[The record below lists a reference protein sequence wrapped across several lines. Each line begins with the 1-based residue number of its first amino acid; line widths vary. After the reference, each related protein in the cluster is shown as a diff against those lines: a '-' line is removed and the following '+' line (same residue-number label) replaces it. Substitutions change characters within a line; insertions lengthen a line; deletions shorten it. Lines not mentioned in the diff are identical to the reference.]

1 MDHPNAFNWH
11 ATSPCHTVLREKIA
25 CSRKKLP
32 PVTSRQIWGT
42 RQALNADS
50 NRPKTH
56 MLPCRL
62 IGQLALA
69 VALAISTTLT
79 VLAQFSEGTLI
90 LSVVGDGV
98 APLNSA
104 AHRISLV
111 EFFQTGI
118 TTGRLVTL
126 PDENPDARTDSG
138 SAKSSGHIRPSRD
151 GHAILVPAFNAAK
164 GTSKITSTNAS
175 SVPRTVSRIQRDGT
189 IAQVVQ
195 TQTQFSEEGI
205 RSITESQSETLFLA
219 APSGLFKTNPASSPV
234 TFEKFSKI
242 TEPRLVASF
251 SDASQKSYLFVSTS
265 ADIHHLGTLEEPTE
279 KHQSLDLNLQDAH
292 AFVFLDRT
300 PSVGAE
306 NLGGLDTLYVAD
318 SSSTSD
324 FGRAVLKKFEWQE
337 RQWKPAGVAT
347 LPLDGSKLFGL
358 TATQTPSG
366 AVMLHA
372 TTSIS
377 PNNALVT
384 ITDHSNDNRFGGR
397 LTGTLTV
404 LTRAGENRAFRG
416 IASLPESLTLPDLTV
431 SLPPQQPVPVK
442 SPFPLRINI
451 LNRGAASSAPCTLR
465 IHLPPTLTRIPDT
478 SSNRLF
484 IEESDTLITEVESL
498 PPNSTTQVNVLVE
511 IPSEGSTTIPQGA
524 IEIDST
530 QNVQESVETNNENSP
545 LRLIAGVPRL
555 TIAARQSNLFQRGDA
570 DAQILV
576 KLKNEGIAP
585 TLGSVELTPS
595 LPLGIRILSFSGS
608 GWSSATDSNNSPI
621 RAIRNTPIPP
631 ETETDELTIHVA
643 VDSTAENGIA
653 TLSTTFDGN
662 PISDE
667 SPTLSVPLKVQAPS
681 NGVADFASE
690 TFTFQES
697 SGTVQLNLVRQGG
710 RRGPLTVSAVA
721 ESGTATINRDFLLP
735 TTSITFPDGSDSAQ
749 LPLQILQNP
758 AAKSHRTF
766 AITLRSSDQNNPSRT
781 ARITILKPDST
792 PPTIKV
798 SAPTSGSIVKGPNVD
813 VSGKVSDNF
822 NGISMRWSVNDG
834 PLLPSV
840 SLPAIGLF
848 RIPVATRPGI
858 NRLRLSA
865 TDAAGNETTVQHT
878 FLQTGT
884 TKIALETV
892 PPTGG
897 SMALSPKLDPSKIQI
912 DAPLT
917 LIASP
922 STGYLWSGWETS
934 SRPGELLRTPRITL
948 QSSPGLVVR
957 AIFSLSPYT
966 DAIGSYAGIVRPPAS
981 TLPRHENSGISTV
994 TLTASGTFSGKL
1006 RIGNEETSLSGWLDE
1021 TGTGRFGDSAQDTL
1035 PWYRKDGRTLHLR
1048 INVNPLSPA
1057 EIIGSISDPAR
1068 PEESPLA
1075 ELRLLRAAVFASNPN
1090 PGTYNVAA
1098 PSKKQSNGISTAFF
1112 PEGAAIGTVV
1122 VPITGP
1128 PSFAIKLPDGTSVS
1142 GSSPLRENGSFAL
1155 YTPLYNGLGQLSG
1168 DVFLETSSS
1177 KPSVSGENLLWLM
1190 PAGLNPAY
1198 PLGWPEGVRLDLQG
1212 TLYPATAPTLSNL
1225 LPDLNDAPPHAR
1237 LSFSSEVATTNLRA
1251 DISISSNG
1259 TINATHPSQSVKASI
1274 NLKTG
1279 FIQGI
1284 LAAGKSTTI
1293 PFSLAL
1299 VPKKKGSDA
1308 FGQFILPNGHSGKV
1322 TLSLLGG
1329 NQGRIILSEI
1339 ASKNVNGPY
1348 DEDGDASDWIELHN
1362 PNTFKVDLDGWSL
1375 SDDPNDPRKW
1385 TFPKTEIGPQGF
1397 LLVWASGKNRRKSD
1411 STLHTNFSLKSDG
1424 EFLSLMRAD
1433 GSVEQSF
1440 PQGIP
1445 KLASGESYGV
1455 DFGSVQFVEA
1465 GTTVK
1470 YFTGP
1475 GALPTN
1481 WTSPDF
1487 ADASWK
1493 SGRQPLGFGVGSKGL
1508 SVRQVLTNY
1517 DKGGVPTLAQAEA
1530 LLSLPR
1536 GHSDIVAER
1545 TFIVPQLN
1553 LLGDGG
1559 DGHYD
1564 GNLPVP
1570 LSGEPYV
1577 IRATGTLLIPESGVY
1592 TFGLNSD
1599 DGGSIR
1605 IDGIPVMIDDSNH
1618 GPEDHLSGGVSL
1630 SAGPHAIEVIM
1641 WEQGGGDEVELF
1653 AARGTHDAWNEN
1665 FRLVGA
1671 ADGLPVITL
1680 GTGGDDSPAIGT
1692 NIQASVKATR
1702 TDFGARYAFTCAD
1715 PTTIERL
1722 TLTLAANDG
1731 VIVHLNGTEVL
1742 RTNAGLAGS
1751 LVSRATT
1758 ALDPIHAL
1766 APKVWDLSR
1775 FKPLLRKGQN
1785 ILAAR
1790 CLSSQLNDES
1800 MFLSATLSGHA
1811 AAGSTYGVFSPSDS
1825 GLTSTPNAINSGAF
1839 TTGTLGEVR
1848 SSHSRGIYTAAFQL
1862 TLVAPTPG
1870 ATVRYTLDGS
1880 TPSITNGEPYTKPLT
1895 ISKTTVLRF
1904 AAVQTGFKSGPVSTA
1919 TFLFP
1924 NDIIRQSANGSAP
1937 AGWPTGRINGQAM
1950 DFGMDPRVVNSGDPE
1965 VGGADS
1971 VKAALEAIPSLSI
1984 VTELGNLFDP
1994 VRGIWVNPYNRGLAW
2009 ERTASVEFIN
2019 DATHPAR
2026 GFQTDCGIRIRGGF
2040 SRSTDNPKHALKLY
2054 FRDDYSG
2061 PLKYPIFGASGASS
2075 FEQIDVRTAQ
2085 NYSWSFG
2092 GDSNNTF
2099 LREEISRELQ
2109 GAMGHPYARG
2119 RDFHLFLN
2127 GQYWGLYNFDERT
2140 EASFGSAYLGGKK
2153 SDYDAI
2159 KGEQDAGYTT
2169 GVNDG
2174 NLAAW
2179 TNFFELTKSFRENP
2193 TNEAYFALQGLSPDG
2208 AQRTES
2214 PAYLDADN
2222 LIDYM
2227 LLTFW
2232 SGNLDGCTSAFLGE
2246 TAANNW
2252 SAIRRRNGTRG
2263 FVYFAHDFEHSFFD
2277 VNQDRT
2283 GPFETEN
2290 KDNLS
2295 YSNPMFIHHNL
2306 RANAEYRMRWADRI
2320 QQHCFGDGVLT
2331 ANSLH
2336 QRISARAA
2344 IIDRVIVA
2352 ESARWGDA
2360 QTGEPLTR
2368 REWRGARDQLLNEY
2382 LPNRGDIVIRQLRED
2397 GLYPTISA
2405 PVSEPAGGAISFGSP
2420 VRVSTSKGVV
2430 YYTWNEADP
2439 REVGGAI
2446 NPSAN
2451 TLSGTSPTTDL
2462 LDLESTWRFL
2472 PVSADLGA
2480 DWTSLDFDDSAWST
2494 GHGEMGFG
2502 DGDETTTVPTIS
2514 NPTPELSRNVT
2525 TYFRT
2530 TFSLPETSL
2539 KPSLTARIKFDDGI
2553 AIYLNGHEVF
2563 RSENLAKTA
2572 GFADVTSAPVDDETA
2587 VTTINIPSEFLTS
2600 GRNILAAEVHQSSPD
2615 SSDISFRCELSA
2627 RAATD
2632 ALIQVPDGK
2641 NILKMRALH
2650 NGEWSALVTHQFV
2663 TSNSP
2668 TLSVNASVSGLE
2680 AGTSGQLSLTIQ
2692 NDSPGS
2698 AKGPIRLEC
2707 DMPSGFQL
2715 TSAAGAGWQILS
2727 ISPSRL
2733 TATLL
2738 QIISARSVSAPLT
2751 LSGTVATSAEPSLV
2765 LKPFL
2770 EFEGARF
2777 EPAIPSAPI
2786 SVTRTGPTSTS
2797 LETDVVT
2804 VPSDAT
2810 TATVAVVRTGD
2821 ISKSS
2826 SVTISTSDGTATKE
2840 RDFLPLI
2847 QSVSFAPG
2855 EFKKQ
2860 VSIQL
2865 LPPSTG
2871 ERAESFKVTLSKPE
2885 ASVIGTPSTTTCFI
2899 AGEDTQPP
2907 SLQLVTKDFPPLTVP
2922 SLLLSG
2928 NAADDQAVTS
2938 IEMSINGSPWQ
2949 KCATPQPQAAKRT
2962 TFTTVIEP
2970 PLGVSTV
2977 ALRAIDLTGNP
2988 STPAFLN
2995 INRLPSVP
3003 VSVTCS
3009 PAEGGSVAIK
3019 PAELGNWLP
3028 QNVPAEFRAVPS
3040 SGWFFSHWNLD
3051 SPAKETPS
3059 NPLTF
3064 TPVEPTRLVAVFK
3077 PSPYDS
3083 KRSGTFIGTIQTVDG
3098 NAASASSEGLLKINV
3113 TGTGAFSGTAT
3124 LGNSTLPFAGKL
3136 GLSGD
3141 STTDASPEINIP
3153 RRGDAPLRLRVKMDL
3168 DASPASMT
3176 AFIENVE
3183 RTFLRPIACS
3193 SLKRTV
3199 TTSVAQ
3205 NFALKLKPRVS
3216 ADTAR
3221 FILPDSALKLTLTKT
3236 ANGLI
3241 AGKLP
3246 DGSAVTGSFP
3256 VCEDGSSPLFMT
3268 YGVNKQHLL
3277 RSEASLTAP
3286 SSEPGVLWIRNADP
3300 NYPSPEGWPSG
3311 IKMYWERER

>member
-1 MDHPNAFNWH
+1 
-11 ATSPCHTVLREKIA
+11 
-25 CSRKKLP
+25 
-32 PVTSRQIWGT
+32 
-42 RQALNADS
+42 
-50 NRPKTH
+50 
-56 MLPCRL
+56 MLPSRL

-69 VALAISTTLT
+69 VILSISSALTA
-79 VLAQFSEGTLI
+79 LAQFSEGTLI
-90 LSVVGDGV
+90 LSLIGDGV

-111 EFFQTGI
+111 EFFQTGV

-164 GTSKITSTNAS
+164 GTSKITSTNSS

-189 IAQVVQ
+189 IAQVVE

-205 RSITESQSETLFLA
+205 RSVTESQSETLFLA
-219 APSGLFKTNPASSPV
+219 VPSGLFKTNPASSPV
-234 TFEKFSKI
+234 TLEKFSKI

-265 ADIHHLGTLEEPTE
+265 ADIHRLGTLEEPTE
-279 KHQSLDLNLQDAH
+279 KHQSLDLNLRDAH

-377 PNNALVT
+377 SNNALVT
-384 ITDHSNDNRFGGR
+384 ITDHSNDNRFGGQ

-416 IASLPESLTLPDLTV
+416 ITTLPESLSLPDLTV

-451 LNRGAASSAPCTLR
+451 LNRGAASSVPCTLR

-498 PPNSTTQVNVLVE
+498 PPNSTTQVTVLVE
-511 IPSEGSTTIPQGA
+511 IPSEGSTTLPQGA

-555 TIAARQSNLFQRGDA
+555 TIAARQSNLFQKGDS
-570 DAQILV
+570 DARIVV
-576 KLKNEGIAP
+576 KLKNEGVVATP
-585 TLGSVELTPS
+585 GGVELTPS
-595 LPLGIRILSFSGS
+595 LPHGIRILSFSGS
-608 GWSSATDSNNSPI
+608 GWSSATDSNNSSI

-653 TLSTTFDGN
+653 TLSPTFDGN

-667 SPTLSVPLKVQAPS
+667 SSTLSVPVKVQDPS

-690 TFTFQES
+690 TFNFQES

-710 RRGPLTVSAVA
+710 RRGSLNVSVVA

-735 TTSITFPDGSDSAQ
+735 TASIRFEDGSDNAQ

-766 AITLRSSDQNNPSRT
+766 AITLRSSHQNGPSRT
-781 ARITILKPDST
+781 ARVTILKPDSV
-792 PPTIKV
+792 PPTITV
-798 SAPTSGSIVKGPNVD
+798 SAPTSGSIVKGPTVD
-813 VSGKVSDNF
+813 IAGKVTDNF
-822 NGISMRWSVNDG
+822 NGLSLRWSVNDG

-840 SLPAIGLF
+840 SLPANGLF
-848 RIPVATRPGI
+848 RIPVTTRPGT
-858 NRLRLSA
+858 NRLRLLA
-865 TDAAGNETTVQHT
+865 TDAAGNETTIQHT

-884 TKIALETV
+884 TKLSLETV

-897 SMALSPKLDPSKIQI
+897 SIALSPKLNPSKIQI

-934 SRPGELLRTPRITL
+934 SRPGELLRTPRIAL
-948 QSSPGLVVR
+948 QASPGLVVR
-957 AIFSLSPYT
+957 AIFSESPYT
-966 DAIGSYAGIVRPPAS
+966 DAIGSYTGIVRPPAN
-981 TLPRHENSGISTV
+981 TLSRHENSGISTV

-1035 PWYRKDGRTLHLR
+1035 PWYRKDGRTLRVR
-1048 INVNPLSPA
+1048 ININPLSPS
-1057 EIIGSISDPAR
+1057 EIIGSISDSAR

-1075 ELRLLRAAVFASNPN
+1075 ELRLLRAAIFASNPN
-1090 PGTYNVAA
+1090 PGTYNAAA

-1112 PEGAAIGTVV
+1112 PEGAAIGTVI

-1128 PSFAIKLPDGTSVS
+1128 PSFAIKLPDGTSAS
-1142 GSSPLRENGSFAL
+1142 GSSPLRENGSFTL
-1155 YTPLYNGLGQLSG
+1155 YTTLYNGLGQLSG

-1177 KPSVSGENLLWLM
+1177 KPGVSGENLLWLM

-1198 PLGWPEGVRLDLQG
+1198 PLGWPEGVRMDLQG

-1225 LPDLNDAPPHAR
+1225 FPNLTKAPPHAR
-1237 LSFSSEVATTNLRA
+1237 LSFISEVAKTNLRA
-1251 DISISSNG
+1251 DISISPNG
-1259 TINATHPSQSVKASI
+1259 AISATHPSQSVKANI

-1284 LAAGKSTTI
+1284 LSTGKSSTI

-1299 VPKKKGSDA
+1299 VPKKKGSSV
-1308 FGQFILPNGHSGKV
+1308 FGHFLLPNGHSGKV
-1322 TLSLLGG
+1322 TLSQLGG
-1329 NQGRIILSEI
+1329 DQGRIILSEI

-1348 DEDGDASDWIELHN
+1348 DEDGDPSDWIELHN
-1362 PNTFKVDLDGWSL
+1362 PNTFKVDLADWSL
-1375 SDDPNDPRKW
+1375 SDDPNNPQKW

-1397 LLVWASGKNRRKSD
+1397 LLVWASGKNRQKSD
-1411 STLHTNFSLKSDG
+1411 SPLHTNFSLKSDG

-1493 SGRQPLGFGVGSKGL
+1493 SGRQPLGFGVGSRGL

-1530 LLSLPR
+1530 LLNLPS
-1536 GHSDIVAER
+1536 GHSDIVAEK

-1553 LLGDGG
+1553 LLGEGG

-1570 LSGEPYV
+1570 LAGEPYV
-1577 IRATGTLLIPESGVY
+1577 IQATGTLLIPESGVY

-1605 IDGIPVMIDDSNH
+1605 IDGIPIMIDDSNH
-1618 GPEDHLSGGVSL
+1618 GPEDHLSGGISL
-1630 SAGPHAIEVIM
+1630 ASGPHVIEVIM

-1653 AARGTHDAWNEN
+1653 AARGNHDSWNEG

-1671 ADGLPVITL
+1671 PDGLPVITF
-1680 GTGGDDSPAIGT
+1680 GTEGNDSPAIGT
-1692 NIQASVKATR
+1692 NIQSSVKATR

-1811 AAGSTYGVFSPSDS
+1811 AAGSTYGIFSPSES

-1848 SSHSRGIYTAAFQL
+1848 SSHSRGIYTSPFQL
-1862 TLVAPTPG
+1862 TLVAPSPG
-1870 ATVRYTLDGS
+1870 AAVRYTLDGS

-1904 AAVQTGFKSGPVSTA
+1904 AAVQPGLKSGPVSTA

-1924 NDIIRQSANGSAP
+1924 NDIIRQSADGSAP

-1965 VGGADS
+1965 VGGADT

-1994 VRGIWVNPYNRGLAW
+1994 SRGIWVNPYNRGLAW

-2061 PLKYPIFGASGASS
+2061 PLKYPLFGSTGASS
-2075 FEQIDVRTAQ
+2075 FEQIDIRTAQ

-2140 EASFGSAYLGGKK
+2140 EANFGSTYLGGKK
-2153 SDYDAI
+2153 SEYDAI

-2174 NLAAW
+2174 NLTAW
-2179 TNFFELTKSFRENP
+2179 TNFFELTKSFREAP
-2193 TNEAYFALQGLSPDG
+2193 SNEAYFGLQGLSPDG
-2208 AQRTES
+2208 TQRSES
-2214 PAYLDADN
+2214 PAYLDVDN

-2306 RANAEYRMRWADRI
+2306 RTNAEYRMRWADRV

-2368 REWRGARDQLLNEY
+2368 REWRAARDQLVNEY
-2382 LPNRGDIVIRQLRED
+2382 IPNRGDIVIRQLQED
-2397 GLYPTISA
+2397 GLYPTTNA
-2405 PVSEPAGGAISFGSP
+2405 PTLEPAGGTITSGSP
-2420 VRVSTSKGVV
+2420 IRITASKGVV
-2430 YYTWNEADP
+2430 YYTWNDADP
-2439 REVGGAI
+2439 RDVGGAV
-2446 NPSAN
+2446 NPRASS
-2451 TLSGTSPTTDL
+2451 LSEASPTTDL

-2480 DWTSLDFDDSAWST
+2480 DWTALEFDDSAWST

-2502 DGDETTTVPTIS
+2502 DGDENTTVPTIS

-2553 AIYLNGHEVF
+2553 ALYLNGHEVF

-2587 VTTINIPSEFLTS
+2587 VTTISIPSEFLTS
-2600 GRNILAAEVHQSSPD
+2600 GRNILAAEVHQNSPE

-2627 RAATD
+2627 HLSTET
-2632 ALIQVPDGK
+2632 LIQVPDGK
-2641 NILKMRALH
+2641 TILKMRALH
-2650 NGEWSALVTHQFV
+2650 NGEWSALVTREFN
-2663 TSNSP
+2663 TGNSP
-2668 TLSVNASVSGLE
+2668 TLSVNASSLGLE
-2680 AGTSGQLSLTIQ
+2680 AGRNGQLSLAVQ
-2692 NDSPGS
+2692 NHSSGKTRS
-2698 AKGPIRLEC
+2698 AIRLEC
-2707 DMPSGFQL
+2707 EMPLGFQL
-2715 TSAAGAGWQILS
+2715 ASASGVGWQILA
-2727 ISPSRL
+2727 ISPTRL
-2733 TATLL
+2733 TAMLV
-2738 QIISARSVSAPLT
+2738 QGISPNSASAPLT
-2751 LSGTVATSAEPSLV
+2751 LAGTVLPGADPSFQ
-2765 LKPFL
+2765 LKPLL
-2770 EFEGARF
+2770 EFEGNRF
-2777 EPAIPSAPI
+2777 EPATPPSPVSI
-2786 SVTRTGPTSTS
+2786 TRTGPTSTS
-2797 LETDVVT
+2797 LETDIVT
-2804 VPSDAT
+2804 VSADVP

-2826 SVTISTSDGTATKE
+2826 SVTISTSDGTALRD
-2840 RDFLPLI
+2840 RDFVTLL
-2847 QSVSFAPG
+2847 QLVTFAPG

-2860 VSIQL
+2860 VTVDL
-2865 LPPSTG
+2865 TAPSDG
-2871 ERAESFKVTLSKPE
+2871 ERAESFKLTLSKPTSSTIGVPS
-2885 ASVIGTPSTTTCFI
+2885 SVTVMI
-2899 AGEDTQPP
+2899 AGEDTVPP
-2907 SLQLVTKDFPPLTVP
+2907 SLQLTQKDTSILTLP
-2922 SLLLSG
+2922 SMLLSG
-2928 NAADDQAVTS
+2928 TTSDDQAVVS
-2938 IEMSINGSPWQ
+2938 IEISINGAPWQ
-2949 KCATPQPQAAKRT
+2949 KCSTPTPLASKKAS
-2962 TFTTVIEP
+2962 FSAVIEP
-2970 PLGVSTV
+2970 PTGVSTV
-2977 ALRAIDLTGNP
+2977 ALRAIDLTGNS

-3003 VSVTCS
+3003 VSVTSS
-3009 PAEGGSVAIK
+3009 PPDGGTVTKK
-3019 PAELGNWLP
+3019 PADLANWFP

-3051 SPAKETPS
+3051 STGSDTSS
-3059 NPLTF
+3059 NPLTLA
-3064 TPVEPTRLVAVFK
+3064 PAEPTRLTAVFK

-3083 KRSGTFIGTIQTVDG
+3083 KRSGTFIGTIQTVEG
-3098 NAASASSEGLLKINV
+3098 NAASASSEGILKINV

-3136 GLSGD
+3136 GLSGE
-3141 STTDASPEINIP
+3141 STTDTAPEVNIP
-3153 RRGDAPLRLRVKMDL
+3153 RRGDVPLRLRAKMDF
-3168 DASPASMT
+3168 DANPASIT
-3176 AFIENVE
+3176 ASIESFE
-3183 RTFLRPIACS
+3183 RTFLRPIARS

-3199 TTSVAQ
+3199 TASVAQ
-3205 NFALKLKPRVS
+3205 NFTLKLKPVVS
-3216 ADTAR
+3216 ADSTR
-3221 FILPDSALKLTLTKT
+3221 LILPDSALKLTLTKT

-3246 DGSAVTGSFP
+3246 DGSSITGSFS
-3256 VCEDGSSPLFMT
+3256 VCEDGSSPLVLT
-3268 YGVNKQHLL
+3268 YGINKQHLL
-3277 RSEASLTAP
+3277 RSNTSLTSP
-3286 SSEPGVLWIRNADP
+3286 SPSPEVFWIRTADST
-3300 NYPSPEGWPSG
+3300 YPFPEGWPLG
-3311 IKMYWERER
+3311 MKMYWERDR